1 MRLLVEVDGID
12 GVTHGS
18 KSESARPWRETEK
31 TLLPPL
37 APSFPTMFI
46 NTAVRPRSKLL
57 KRAFSATPEK
67 VWNVYL
73 SGEIHSDWRQ
83 VITDGV
89 QSKSLP
95 VKLTSPN
102 TSHEDSDDCGA
113 IILGKC
119 VDA

>member
-1 MRLLVEVDGID
+1 
-12 GVTHGS
+12 
-18 KSESARPWRETEK
+18 
-31 TLLPPL
+31 
-37 APSFPTMFI
+37 MFI
-46 NTAVRPRSKLL
+46 NTALRSKSTLV
-57 KRAFSATPEK
+57 KRAFSSTPEK

-83 VITDGV
+83 VIADGV
-89 QSKSLP
+89 QSKALP

-119 VDA
+119 MIL

>member
-1 MRLLVEVDGID
+1 
-12 GVTHGS
+12 
-18 KSESARPWRETEK
+18 
-31 TLLPPL
+31 
-37 APSFPTMFI
+37 MFI
-46 NTAVRPRSKLL
+46 NKALRPRSKLV
-57 KRAFSATPEK
+57 KRAFSTTPEK

-102 TSHEDSDDCGA
+102 NSHEDSDDCGA

-119 VDA
+119 VDTLL